1 MKSVW
6 TAHLRV
12 NRPVRR
18 SSRYCSVA
26 AALLLVACS
35 DMSLETAG
43 ADYDDSANGYY
54 GDSDAAADASQP
66 GTSQPTDQTEPPPE
80 EEEDPLDL
88 QAPRASQSFVFVAN
102 TTLNT
107 VVRIDSVTLEVK
119 PIEVCI
125 EPTLVRTLPT
135 MDRAVALCQG
145 DDQIA
150 VVDVAGDDDAVRMSW
165 IAQSSNSMILSPLGD
180 YALVW
185 FDEGAVEDIRRAPG
199 NPHDLTLVRLGEDGE
214 TAESYLLSVGF
225 GIRAIQFDNQGET
238 AFVTTDDGLS
248 IIDMDSIDRDQFV
261 QVLSLGDDPLE
272 RAADREVI
280 VTGSGELAFVRS
292 SDFSG
297 LRVLDV
303 EEETLSDIDLPGVPT
318 DLDLFS
324 DGESGIAVMR
334 DIQSVAILQLPDA
347 LEDDSA
353 IEIINLPD
361 TTIGLAQLHESTNEV
376 LLYSTVTDSDRLT
389 VLQLEDGGHQTFALR
404 KPIVAVRQAPNGGR
418 ALVFHSSEPGAP
430 VPGEPVDSFIAKSE
444 GYSLFDIGSGSARL
458 VLSPTEADDVVF
470 TETGEQAFIMLDD
483 RSMDIRALQW
493 VNFATF
499 RTEMLELAKPP
510 ESIGVV
516 PATGRIFVSQLAD
529 TGRITFIDTET
540 GSQQHVTAYQLN
552 RRIE

>member
-1 MKSVW
+1 MNSVW
-6 TAHLRV
+6 TARGRVSGALR
-12 NRPVRR
+12 RR
-18 SSRYCSVA
+18 SPCALFTV
-26 AALLLVACS
+26 ALLFAACS
-35 DMSLETAG
+35 DMSMETSG
-43 ADYDDSANGYY
+43 ADYDDSATGF
-54 GDSDAAADASQP
+54 GDGSANNAGP
-66 GTSQPTDQTEPPPE
+66 GTSQPPDQTEPPPE

-145 DDQIA
+145 DNRVA
-150 VVDVAGDDDAVRMSW
+150 VVDAAGGDDAVRMSW
-165 IAQSSNSMILSPLGD
+165 VAQSSNSLLLSPLGD
-180 YALVW
+180 YALAW
-185 FDEGAVEDIRRAPG
+185 FDEGAVDDIRREPG
-199 NPHDLTLVRLGEDGE
+199 NPHDLTLVRLGEDGDE
-214 TAESYLLSVGF
+214 AESFLLSVGF
-225 GIRAIQFDNQGET
+225 GIRAIQFDSRGET

-248 IIDMDSIDRDQFV
+248 IIEMASIDRDQFV
-261 QVLSLGDDPLE
+261 EVLSLGDDPLE

-280 VTGSGELAFVRS
+280 VAGSGELAFVRS

-303 EEETLSDIDLPGVPT
+303 ADETLSDIELPGVPT

-324 DGESGIAVMR
+324 DGQSGIAVMR
-334 DIQSVAILQLPDA
+334 EIESVAILQLPDA
-347 LEDDSA
+347 VDDDSA
-353 IEIINLPD
+353 IEIISLPE

-376 LLYSTVTDSDRLT
+376 LLYSTVSNSDRLT
-389 VLQLEDGGHQTFALR
+389 ILQLADGAHETFALR

-418 ALVFHSSEPGAP
+418 ALVFHSSEPGAA

-470 TETGEQAFIMLDD
+470 TETGDQAFIMLDD
-483 RSMDIRALQW
+483 RSTDIRALQW
-493 VNFATF
+493 VNFETF
-499 RTEMLELAKPP
+499 RTEMLEMAKPP

-540 GSQQHVTAYQLN
+540 GGQQHVTAYQLN